1 MIGKKLCGLSLQ
13 EIKMKITKK
22 KLKQIINEEVKS
34 VLEASYPISNVLF
47 NKYSSIERQFDSNR
61 ALETLN
67 QDLKLAGMS
76 DYIQD
81 WAPSIRKL
89 QRSKKEKGLYRNL
102 WRDFLETVVYY
113 DSGNRLNKLVN
124 VARNNPDHKIYWSD
138 TDDANSRP
146 SNRARDPKND

>member
-1 MIGKKLCGLSLQ
+1 MTNGPIGKKLYGLSLQ
-13 EIKMKITKK
+13 KIKMKITKK
-22 KLKQIINEEVKS
+22 KLKQIVNEEVKS

-138 TDDANSRP
+138 TRP